1 MEYRIHGQTNKN
13 RKNTEMFP
21 NPKYIPNP
29 NMEQKS
35 ICIRPEQYALHPH
48 ATLAQ

>member
-1 MEYRIHGQTNKN
+1 MQYRIHGQTKQKN

-21 NPKYIPNP
+21 KYIADP
-29 NMEQKS
+29 NMEEKS
-35 ICIRPEQYALHPH
+35 ICIRPEQYVLHPH